1 MQPGQLMSYLRGMFQ
16 KSKSASSIK
25 PMSLHLSVHA
35 AQKEMCLL
43 NLKAIYVE
51 SGVYFYF
58 ILFFYF

>member
-1 MQPGQLMSYLRGMFQ
+1 
-16 KSKSASSIK
+16 
-25 PMSLHLSVHA
+25 MSLHLSVHA

-58 ILFFYF
+58 IFIFKTAFLA